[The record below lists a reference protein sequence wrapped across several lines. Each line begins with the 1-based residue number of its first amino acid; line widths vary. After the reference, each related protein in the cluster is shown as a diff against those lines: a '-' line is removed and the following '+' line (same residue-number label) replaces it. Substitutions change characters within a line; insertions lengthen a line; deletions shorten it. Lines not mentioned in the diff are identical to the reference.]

1 MPSWKTGKPSSKTT
15 GMEIVFNGIIS
26 GVVLALLIGPVFFTI
41 LQTSIERGF
50 NSGFFVAIGVSL
62 SDAFYI
68 LVSYLGLVPFVT
80 NGSTRHYLAYGGAL
94 VLFGFGIYYLFI
106 KSRKLSN
113 FNPATISARSP
124 GRLIAKGFII
134 NGLSPMVL
142 FFWVATVGVA
152 TTQFGYTS
160 PREILTYFSSIV
172 LTVFVTD
179 LMKAKL
185 ADKLR
190 LLITPRFIRIL
201 NIVLGI
207 VLVVFA
213 CRLIMNPE
221 HVPH

>member
-1 MPSWKTGKPSSKTT
+1 
-15 GMEIVFNGIIS
+15 MEIVFKGVVS
-26 GVVLALLIGPVFFTI
+26 GVVLGLLIGPVFFTI

-68 LVSYLGLVPFVT
+68 FISYLGLVRFV
-80 NGSTRHYLAYGGAL
+80 SDESSRHYLAYGGAL
-94 VLFGFGIYYLFI
+94 VLFAFGIYYLFI

-152 TTQFGYTS
+152 TTQFGYTK
-160 PREILTYFSSIV
+160 PREIIVYFSSIV
-172 LTVFVTD
+172 LTVFATD

-213 CRLIMNPE
+213 CRLILDPGGI
-221 HVPH
+221 PH

>member
-1 MPSWKTGKPSSKTT
+1 
-15 GMEIVFNGIIS
+15 MEIVFNGIIS
-26 GVVLALLIGPVFFTI
+26 GAVLALLIGPVFFTI

-68 LVSYLGLVPFVT
+68 FISYLGLARFVSDA
-80 NGSTRHYLAYGGAL
+80 GSRHYLAYAGAL
-94 VLFGFGIYYLFI
+94 VLFAFGIYYLFV
-106 KSRKLSN
+106 KSRKLAN
-113 FNPATISARSP
+113 FRPEMIKARSP

-160 PREILTYFSSIV
+160 RRQIITYFSSIV

-190 LLITPRFIRIL
+190 ILITPRFIRIL

-213 CRLIMNPE
+213 CRLILDPDNNP
-221 HVPH
+221 H

>member
-1 MPSWKTGKPSSKTT
+1 MPSWRTGKRSSNNR

-26 GVVLALLIGPVFFTI
+26 GAVLALLIGPVFFTI

-62 SDAFYI
+62 SDALYI
-68 LVSYLGLVPFVT
+68 FVSYLGLARFV
-80 NGSTRHYLAYGGAL
+80 SDESSRHYLAYAGAL
-94 VLFGFGIYYLFI
+94 VLFGFGVYYLFV

-113 FNPATISARSP
+113 FNPETIRARSP
-124 GRLIAKGFII
+124 GRLITKGFII

-160 PREILTYFSSIV
+160 RRQIITYFASIV

-190 LLITPRFIRIL
+190 ILITPRFIRIL

-213 CRLIMNPE
+213 CRLIMDSGNGT
-221 HVPH
+221 H

>member
-1 MPSWKTGKPSSKTT
+1 MPSWRTGKLSFNKT
-15 GMEIVFNGIIS
+15 GMEIVVKGVVS

-50 NSGFFVAIGVSL
+50 RSGFFVAIGVSL

-68 LVSYLGLVPFVT
+68 LISYLGLVKFV
-80 NGSTRHYLAYGGAL
+80 SDESSRHYLAYGGAL

-106 KSRKLSN
+106 KSRQLAN
-113 FNPATISARSP
+113 FNPETIKFRSP

-160 PREILTYFSSIV
+160 PREIVAYFSSIV
-172 LTVFVTD
+172 LTVFATD
-179 LMKAKL
+179 LIKAKL

-190 LLITPRFIRIL
+190 VLITPRFIRIL

-207 VLVVFA
+207 VLVGFA
-213 CRLIMNPE
+213 CRLILDPGGIG
-221 HVPH
+221 H

>member
-1 MPSWKTGKPSSKTT
+1 MPSWKTGKASSNNI
-15 GMEIVFNGIIS
+15 GMEVVFKGIVS

-68 LVSYLGLVPFVT
+68 FISYLGLVPFVT
-80 NGSTRHYLAYGGAL
+80 DESSRHYLAYGGAL
-94 VLFGFGIYYLFI
+94 VLFGFGVYYLFI

-113 FNPATISARSP
+113 FNSGIIQARSP

-160 PREILTYFSSIV
+160 RREIIAYFSSIV
-172 LTVFVTD
+172 LTVFATD
-179 LMKAKL
+179 LLKAKL

-201 NIVLGI
+201 NIILGV

-213 CRLIMNPE
+213 CRLILDPGGI
-221 HVPH
+221 PH